1 MNKIMRLEGL
11 LTISVMTG
19 MIEEIR
25 IHSQLILM
33 AILKLHMDLLYRLET
48 PFQMQHTQMAIVR
61 AKIGMV
67 IG

>member
-1 MNKIMRLEGL
+1 
-11 LTISVMTG
+11 MTG
-19 MIEEIR
+19 MIEEIK

-33 AILKLHMDLLYRLET
+33 AIQKLHMDSLCRLAILL
-48 PFQMQHTQMAIVR
+48 QMQHTQMVIVR